1 MAAFII
7 GTKVVHGDRPKL
19 DTYLRLDK
27 LVSVADLDLAIEAQ
41 VCMNYA
47 DCLDDSCGY
56 ADLRQAAE
64 THHIFMT
71 ERDRM
76 LCQSLQQSSQNQS
89 QCVVGVVGIAHLPG
103 IIRQWN
109 SDKRGRSPEHAHM
122 SAAPHLQAQGGG
134 GAMQGVRRAL
144 LERFIGL
151 SCSSAVHA
159 DMQRQLSPLPA
170 EAVHPYALTR
180 ELYGSPRML
189 LAMLPQEHLHKVCSG
204 WNCDM
209 WDVLKSVRDVRP
221 RYGGPGFNK
230 ELLWE
235 LRQLYIDLG

>member
-1 MAAFII
+1 
-7 GTKVVHGDRPKL
+7 
-19 DTYLRLDK
+19 
-27 LVSVADLDLAIEAQ
+27 
-41 VCMNYA
+41 MNYA

-76 LCQSLQQSSQNQS
+76 LCQSLQQLSQNQS

-189 LAMLPQEHLHKVCSG
+189 LAMLPQEHLHKV
-204 WNCDM
+204 
-209 WDVLKSVRDVRP
+209 
-221 RYGGPGFNK
+221 
-230 ELLWE
+230 
-235 LRQLYIDLG
+235 RQLITLLCMCLFDKLLLHVASVHRNVSMPVKNCFSDVASVCPKVSMSVTGMLGLEL

>member
-7 GTKVVHGDRPKL
+7 GAKVVHGDRPKL

-27 LVSVADLDLAIEAQ
+27 LVSAADLDLAIEAQ
-41 VCMNYA
+41 VCINHT
-47 DCLDDSCGY
+47 DCLSDSCGH

-64 THHIFMT
+64 THHIFT
-71 ERDRM
+71 IERDRI
-76 LCQSLQQSSQNQS
+76 LCQSLQQSSQDQF
-89 QCVVGVVGIAHLPG
+89 QCVVGVVGIAHVPG
-103 IIRQWN
+103 IIQQWN
-109 SDKRGRSPEHAHM
+109 SDKRDCTPEHPYT
-122 SAAPHLQAQGGG
+122 SAAPPLQVQAGG

-144 LERFIGL
+144 LERFIEL

-159 DMQRQLSPLPA
+159 DMQRQLSSLPA

-189 LAMLPQEHLHKVCSG
+189 LAMLPQDHLHKVCSG

-209 WDVLKSVRDVRP
+209 WDVLKPVRDVRL
-221 RYGGPGFNK
+221 RYGGPGFNE

-235 LRQLYIDLG
+235 LRQLYFDLG